1 MIVAIHQPNFFPWL
15 GFFNKIARADVFC
28 LLDNVQFPKKGGTW
42 INRVRILVNGSP
54 TWATAPV
61 DRRHSGVRSI
71 REMTFGSEPTWRDRL
86 LRTLWMA
93 YRRTDHFD
101 SIWPLVEELVSN
113 PTNRLADYNETALRR
128 LCEELNLDGTRLVR
142 GSSLDVSGKA
152 TDLLISIVGAVGGD
166 TYLCGG
172 GAAGYQEDE
181 KFGKAGIRLEQ
192 QRFRHPTYDQGS
204 GRFEPG
210 LSILDA
216 LAHCG
221 FAETERL
228 IKEA

>member
-15 GFFNKIARADVFC
+15 GYFNKIARADVMC

-42 INRVRILVNGSP
+42 INRVRILVNGAP

-61 DRRHSGVRSI
+61 DRRFSGMRQI
-71 REMTFGSEPTWRDRL
+71 HEMSTSTEPEWRAKL
-86 LRTLWMA
+86 LRTLSLA
-93 YRRTDHFD
+93 YRNARHFD
-101 SIWPLVEELVSN
+101 SVWPRIEELVSY
-113 PTNRLADYNETALRR
+113 PTDCLADYNENAIRK
-128 LCEELNLDGTRLVR
+128 LCESLNLDDTRLVR
-142 GSSLDVSGKA
+142 GSTLAVSGNA
-152 TDLLISIVGAVGGD
+152 TDLLISIVTAVGGH

-181 KFGKAGIRLEQ
+181 KFAQAGIRLEYQ
-192 QRFRHPTYDQGS
+192 HFSSPTYDQQLEQ
-204 GRFEPG
+204 FQPG

-221 FAETERL
+221 FAETERM
-228 IKEA
+228 IREA